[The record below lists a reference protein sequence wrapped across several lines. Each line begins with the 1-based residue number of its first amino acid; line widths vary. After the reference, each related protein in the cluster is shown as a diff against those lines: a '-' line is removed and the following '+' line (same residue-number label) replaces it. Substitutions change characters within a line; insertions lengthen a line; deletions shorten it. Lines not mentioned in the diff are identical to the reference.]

1 MQPRDH
7 IEDITTTLAADEV
20 ALAVI
25 AEAADSEVLEVEVL
39 EVVGPAEAGRKLLVN
54 LINRQL

>member
-1 MQPRDH
+1 
-7 IEDITTTLAADEV
+7 V